1 MKKSF
6 KTSVIILLIGGL
18 LTKILGMFIKIVM
31 SRLMGTEGIGLY
43 MMILPTF
50 TLFIGLS
57 QFGLPIALSKLVAE
71 NKRNNI
77 KLFFSLIP
85 ISLLVNI
92 ILIIIII
99 LIAPYLFS

>member
-92 ILIIIII
+92 ILIIIIREWRKRDN
-99 LIAPYLFS
+99 